1 MKEGIIDNFSAW
13 ILDICQKKW
22 GGNVDITLLSYYNK
36 KWFFVLWKMY
46 KKTKYYTSRPYE
58 WSDI

>member
-1 MKEGIIDNFSAW
+1 MS
-13 ILDICQKKW
+13 KKW

>member
-1 MKEGIIDNFSAW
+1 MS
-13 ILDICQKKW
+13 KKW
-22 GGNVDITLLSYYNK
+22 EGNVDIIFLSYYNK

-46 KKTKYYTSRPYE
+46 KKTIYYTSRPYE